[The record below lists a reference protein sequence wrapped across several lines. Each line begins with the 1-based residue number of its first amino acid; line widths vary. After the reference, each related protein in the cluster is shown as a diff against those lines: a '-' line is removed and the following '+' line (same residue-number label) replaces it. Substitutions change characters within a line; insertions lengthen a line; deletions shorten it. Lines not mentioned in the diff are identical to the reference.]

1 MKEAFLFSTSIPAF
15 IVGISGY
22 DWYLEMIVIVLISI
36 SLRTREA
43 KVIFRYLKKFFL
55 SVS

>member
-43 KVIFRYLKKFFL
+43 EVIFRYLKKIFF
-55 SVS
+55 